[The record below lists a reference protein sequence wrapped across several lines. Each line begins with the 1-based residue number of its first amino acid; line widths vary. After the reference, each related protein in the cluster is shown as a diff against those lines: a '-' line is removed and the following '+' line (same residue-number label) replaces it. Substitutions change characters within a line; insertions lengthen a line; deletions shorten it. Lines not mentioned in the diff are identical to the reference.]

1 MGLDLFSPVAP
12 VRLNILL
19 LPVGRIKR
27 SRFLSFAARL
37 QAEKLVRLGDISPD
51 ERPNRN
57 MFTPLA
63 FPNGLILYNI
73 SFSVPPTSHLELFP
87 FEIFREPLVVIA
99 IADGAELDHDEG
111 TEKETNLKR
120 SGGVET
126 PPNPKGLEDLTQ
138 ELSWVREQN
147 PRALVHQL
155 LIFDYDGLDK
165 SISGPDDVIWV
176 PAPQFSR
183 PTTIKTVLCDI
194 TSLLLGEMDGFAKL
208 MQSIPAIESP
218 KASSW
223 GPRRGPELR
232 PRPIDKV
239 MHRMTMPAQFPV
251 SNGDSQSATSSGRS
265 SPAPGSHDSP
275 TTFDEIT
282 RSIQVSNRTATDMQ
296 SSKESS
302 RDRMSIQGL
311 SAADRTK
318 NRIKGRL
325 GVVIG
330 TLYLQ
335 TGRWPDAL
343 KELVE
348 AATMA
353 RASSDYLWHAKA
365 LESILLCLLML
376 GWAGMDF
383 QVPQICYP
391 VAEKSS
397 SKSSHS
403 TPVPNVTDIS
413 GSGQSSAGNRLISLQ
428 NLTNLLPDLCN
439 NILHL
444 YNRAAVITDE
454 PLPPLV
460 FSETVIR
467 LSRLLC
473 AIRLR
478 SGTLDDNALRHI
490 VMNET
495 LVPSDTEWPRGA
507 PVLKKNDIANFL
519 FRAMPLSLGVELPIT
534 DAAPILVGI
543 SSVLSILELPRKK
556 ALVLRELVLLMVP
569 GLVEAR
575 KIGAAEIGIHPA
587 AGLSTLSEAA
597 FEINALDVGRGDMG
611 ESTRAL
617 LTMIGEIYGV
627 QPSIYQEHKKSKA
640 SSRPSSVKGN
650 GMNEKEYDSIASIVE
665 RAFRHVTLD
674 GYGDL
679 SLKIAILRVSINLC
693 EALPDFEGVLQY
705 TVELLQTI
713 RGHLMLPEFGR
724 KPPILS
730 PDEQVRLLNTIK
742 RTVGAAHKLGASHLE
757 SEYWDDFL
765 VRGVTLLEFPEF
777 KRLFRRTRKDLNIAS
792 VTDQKSKKDPFLY
805 NAFAKT
811 DYKTSE
817 ALMIA
822 KELASFKVTLQN
834 PYDFELE
841 IESLKIQGDNA
852 TLDARAYN
860 IILPPLAL
868 YDVIVPAIISEV
880 GVLNITG
887 CTIKV
892 KNCRSRTFPIFQSPW
907 KPAPEVKL
915 KRTGLAA
922 KKPLSERPLSWS
934 STTLK
939 DGKVLAKVGPETHTC
954 SVKVIHQQPSV
965 VVHSTSLSQSAM
977 MLLEGETRTFDIT
990 LHNVSS
996 CAVGFIFFTFQDSIT
1011 RQLQNALS
1019 NKDLL
1024 PAEIYELDLQLSSKP
1039 PLRWLQHGSKP
1050 NDVTIEAGEKATFTI
1065 EVFGKPGLQD
1075 ATVQIDYCH
1084 LGDKHDSIPET
1095 FYTRQLSIPITV
1107 TVNASVEVA
1116 RCDLVPLSGDISF
1129 FNNQVN
1135 DPSVSSQAD
1144 KVYSSP
1150 LLAKHTAQISST
1162 LSHLSSDSHCLAV
1175 LDLRNAWPNPLSVA
1189 LDVFREKDQNE
1200 AWVTVKGTIQ
1210 PGQISRFILV
1220 LPRIFLD
1227 NPHAAIPILHSV
1239 RRQFVVS
1246 ANKLTFEAEA
1256 AAREAFWF
1264 REELLRR
1271 VLGTWREES
1280 TGREGLVDFRSLRF
1294 TPRMVDAM
1302 RLEDLEISFSLNS
1315 SDDQQS
1321 VAQVKSSKYT
1331 ARTNSFLELTVEI
1344 ENRSSR
1350 PVHPLLRLQPGL
1362 CNQPSTIAL
1371 DLSKRLAW
1379 TGTLQRALPV
1389 IPGGGKS
1396 VANLGLIFFC
1406 RGEYEIGASVEEVR
1420 LMKPVT
1426 GSKDTS
1432 HISRDT
1438 DEIFIPDTFAADGIP
1453 RKRRIWHARDHCVI
1467 AAYD

>member
-27 SRFLSFAARL
+27 SRFLSFATRL

-99 IADGAELDHDEG
+99 IADGAELQHDQDP
-111 TEKETNLKR
+111 EKETNAKR
-120 SGGVET
+120 NSGVDI
-126 PPNPKGLEDLTQ
+126 PPNPSGLEDLKR
-138 ELSWVREQN
+138 ELSWVKEQN
-147 PRALVHQL
+147 PRALVNQL
-155 LIFDYDGLDK
+155 LIFDYEGLEK

-208 MQSIPAIESP
+208 MQSIPAIDSP

-232 PRPIDKV
+232 PRPIDKL

-282 RSIQVSNRTATDMQ
+282 RSIQVSNRSATGTQ
-296 SSKESS
+296 SKESS

-325 GVVIG
+325 GVVVG

-353 RASSDYLWHAKA
+353 RASSDYLWHGKA

-403 TPVPNVTDIS
+403 TPVHSVTDVV
-413 GSGQSSAGNRLISLQ
+413 GSGQSAAGNRLISLQ

-467 LSRLLC
+467 LSRVLC

-495 LVPSDTEWPRGA
+495 LTPSHTEWPRGA
-507 PVLKKNDIANFL
+507 PVLKKNDIATFL
-519 FRAMPLSLGVELPIT
+519 FRAMPISLGVELPIT

-543 SSVLSILELPRKK
+543 SSVLSILDLPRKK
-556 ALVLRELVLLMVP
+556 ALVLRELILLMVP

-627 QPSIYQEHKKSKA
+627 QPSIYQEHKKSEL
-640 SSRPSSVKGN
+640 SSRPSSAKGS

-665 RAFRHVTLD
+665 RAFRHVALD

-730 PDEQVRLLNTIK
+730 SDEQVRLLNTIK
-742 RTVGAAHKLGASHLE
+742 RTVGAAHKLGATHLE

-777 KRLFRRTRKDLNIAS
+777 KRLFRRTRKDVSIAT
-792 VTDQKSKKDPFLY
+792 VADEKSKKDPFLY

-841 IESLKIQGDNA
+841 IESLQLQGDNT
-852 TLDARAYN
+852 TLDARTYN
-860 IILPPLAL
+860 IIVPPLSL
-868 YDVIVPAIISEV
+868 YDVMVPAIINEV
-880 GVLNITG
+880 
-887 CTIKV
+887 
-892 KNCRSRTFPIFQSPW
+892 
-907 KPAPEVKL
+907 
-915 KRTGLAA
+915 
-922 KKPLSERPLSWS
+922 
-934 STTLK
+934 
-939 DGKVLAKVGPETHTC
+939 
-954 SVKVIHQQPSV
+954 VKVIHPQPSV
-965 VVHSTSLSQSAM
+965 VVHSTSLSQSAL

-996 CAVGFIFFTFQDSIT
+996 CAVGFIFFTFQDSTT

-1039 PLRWLQHGSKP
+1039 PLRWVRHGSKP
-1050 NDVTIEAGEKATFTI
+1050 DDVTIEAGEKATFTI

-1075 ATVQIDYCH
+1075 AAVQIDYCH
-1084 LGDKHDSIPET
+1084 LGDKPDSIPEY

-1129 FNNQVN
+1129 FNNQVK
-1135 DPSVSSQAD
+1135 DSSMSSQVD

-1150 LLAKHTAQISST
+1150 LLANHTAQITST

-1189 LDVFREKDQNE
+1189 LDVFREKDQDE
-1200 AWVTVKGTIQ
+1200 SWVTVKGTIQ

-1256 AAREAFWF
+1256 ATREAFWF

-1271 VLGTWREES
+1271 LRGTWREES
-1280 TGREGLVDFRSLRF
+1280 TGREGSVDFRSVRF

-1302 RLEDLEISFSLNS
+1302 RLEDLEVTFALTS

-1331 ARTNSFLELTVEI
+1331 AQTNGFLELTVEI
-1344 ENRSSR
+1344 QNRSSR
-1350 PVHPLLRLQPGL
+1350 PVHPILRLQPGL

-1389 IPGGGKS
+1389 VPGGGKTAAS
-1396 VANLGLIFFC
+1396 LGLIFFC

-1432 HISRDT
+1432 HVTRDI
-1438 DEIFIPDTFAADGIP
+1438 DEIFIPDTFPADGGA
-1453 RKRRIWHARDHCVI
+1453 RKRRIWHAKDHCVI

>member
-1 MGLDLFSPVAP
+1 M
-12 VRLNILL
+12 
-19 LPVGRIKR
+19 
-27 SRFLSFAARL
+27 
-37 QAEKLVRLGDISPD
+37 
-51 ERPNRN
+51 
-57 MFTPLA
+57 
-63 FPNGLILYNI
+63 
-73 SFSVPPTSHLELFP
+73 
-87 FEIFREPLVVIA
+87 
-99 IADGAELDHDEG
+99 
-111 TEKETNLKR
+111 
-120 SGGVET
+120 
-126 PPNPKGLEDLTQ
+126 
-138 ELSWVREQN
+138 
-147 PRALVHQL
+147 
-155 LIFDYDGLDK
+155 
-165 SISGPDDVIWV
+165 
-176 PAPQFSR
+176 
-183 PTTIKTVLCDI
+183 
-194 TSLLLGEMDGFAKL
+194 
-208 MQSIPAIESP
+208 
-218 KASSW
+218 
-223 GPRRGPELR
+223 
-232 PRPIDKV
+232 
-239 MHRMTMPAQFPV
+239 
-251 SNGDSQSATSSGRS
+251 
-265 SPAPGSHDSP
+265 
-275 TTFDEIT
+275 
-282 RSIQVSNRTATDMQ
+282 
-296 SSKESS
+296 
-302 RDRMSIQGL
+302 
-311 SAADRTK
+311 
-318 NRIKGRL
+318 
-325 GVVIG
+325 
-330 TLYLQ
+330 
-335 TGRWPDAL
+335 
-343 KELVE
+343 
-348 AATMA
+348 
-353 RASSDYLWHAKA
+353 
-365 LESILLCLLML
+365 
-376 GWAGMDF
+376 
-383 QVPQICYP
+383 
-391 VAEKSS
+391 AEKSS

-403 TPVPNVTDIS
+403 TPVHSVTDVA
-413 GSGQSSAGNRLISLQ
+413 GSGQSAAGNRLISLQ

-495 LVPSDTEWPRGA
+495 LVPSHTEWPRGA
-507 PVLKKNDIANFL
+507 PVLKKNDIATFL

-543 SSVLSILELPRKK
+543 SSVLSILDLPRKK

-627 QPSIYQEHKKSKA
+627 QPSIYQEHKKSEV
-640 SSRPSSVKGN
+640 SSRPSSANGS

-679 SLKIAILRVSINLC
+679 SLKITILRVSINLC

-713 RGHLMLPEFGR
+713 RGHLMLPELGR

-742 RTVGAAHKLGASHLE
+742 RTVGAAHKLGATHLE

-777 KRLFRRTRKDLNIAS
+777 KRLFRRTRKDVSIAS
-792 VTDQKSKKDPFLY
+792 VADEKSKKDPFLY

-841 IESLKIQGDNA
+841 IESLQIRGDKM
-852 TLDARAYN
+852 TLDAHAYN
-860 IILPPLAL
+860 ITVPPLSL
-868 YDVIVPAIISEV
+868 YDIMVPASINDV
-880 GVLNITG
+880 GALNISG

-892 KNCRSRTFPIFQSPW
+892 RNCRSRTFPIFQSPW
-907 KPAPEVKL
+907 KPTPEVKL

-934 STTLK
+934 STTSK
-939 DGKVLAKVGPETHTC
+939 DGKVLSKVGPETHTC
-954 SVKVIHQQPSV
+954 SVKVIHPQPSV
-965 VVHSTSLSQSAM
+965 VVHSTSLSQSAL

-996 CAVGFIFFTFQDSIT
+996 CAVGFIFFTFQDSTT

-1039 PLRWLQHGSKP
+1039 PLRWVRRGSKP

-1075 ATVQIDYCH
+1075 AAVQIDYCH
-1084 LGDKHDSIPET
+1084 LGDKQDSIPET

-1129 FNNQVN
+1129 FNNQFN
-1135 DPSVSSQAD
+1135 DSSVSSQVD

-1150 LLAKHTAQISST
+1150 LLANHTAQITST

-1189 LDVFREKDQNE
+1189 LDVFREKDQDE
-1200 AWVTVKGTIQ
+1200 TWITVKGTIQ

-1256 AAREAFWF
+1256 ATREAFWF

-1271 VLGTWREES
+1271 VRGTWREES
-1280 TGREGLVDFRSLRF
+1280 TGREGSVDFRSVRF

-1302 RLEDLEISFSLNS
+1302 RLEDLEVTFALNA

-1321 VAQVKSSKYT
+1321 VAQIKSSKYT
-1331 ARTNSFLELTVEI
+1331 AKTNGFLELTVEI
-1344 ENRSSR
+1344 HNRSSR

-1389 IPGGGKS
+1389 IPGGSKS
-1396 VANLGLIFFC
+1396 VATLGLIFFC

-1432 HISRDT
+1432 QISRDT
-1438 DEIFIPDTFAADGIP
+1438 DEIFIPDTFAADGGA